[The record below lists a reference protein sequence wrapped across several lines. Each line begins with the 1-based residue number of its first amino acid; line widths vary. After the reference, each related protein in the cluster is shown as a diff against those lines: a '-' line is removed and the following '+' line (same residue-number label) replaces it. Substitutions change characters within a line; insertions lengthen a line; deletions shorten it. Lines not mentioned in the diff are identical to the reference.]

1 MKSLGKHLIIEFF
14 DCDDKVLSNL
24 EGVENAMN
32 QAAIEAKSTI
42 VNSVFHH
49 FSPYGVS
56 GAVIIAE
63 SHITIHTWPEYGY
76 AAVDIFT
83 CGEEVEPYKAYE
95 YLKEKFNSKSV
106 NIKELNRGELDI
118 ENLKVKVS

>member
-1 MKSLGKHLIIEFF
+1 MKSLGRHLIIELF
-14 DCDDKVLSNL
+14 DCDNEILSNL

-32 QAAIEAKSTI
+32 QAAIEAKATI
-42 VNSVFHH
+42 INSIFHH

-56 GAVIIAE
+56 GAIIIAE

-83 CGEEVEPYKAYE
+83 CGEEVDPYKAYE
-95 YLKEKFNSKSV
+95 YLKEKFNSKNV
-106 NIKELNRGELDI
+106 KVKELSRGELDI
-118 ENLKVKVS
+118 ENLKVKAS